1 MKRILMLAM
10 ALVLLLSG
18 CGTATGNAGD
28 KDTSSESTPP
38 TSSIESSETEEVS
51 SDTTES
57 VVSTP
62 TASSTPESTDT
73 VPDAT
78 TQGNSYAGVTRATLG
93 SKEDIRMD
101 YKPLPDIESITA
113 EQIAKCMLADGTV
126 VTTTTDPAC
135 KAKGAKVA
143 IKLGVNKNKNS
154 GQVIF
159 AEKLKEKL
167 PNGLDEAVVLD
178 PVDGSLAAYEGIRYY
193 VKVKRPEGKKYSELK
208 LRFFFGSYSYYRSMY
223 EHTVTLPDGDFE
235 GYITVPFAEMNNG
248 YNPEKLGAS
257 VGNIMY
263 FAFNFNLE
271 GNCEGLELYV
281 SDFQAYREM
290 YW

>member
-1 MKRILMLAM
+1 MKRVLLSALA
-10 ALVLLLSG
+10 LILLLSG
-18 CGTATGNAGD
+18 CGTQNVTSNG
-28 KDTSSESTPP
+28 KDTPSDVTPP
-38 TSSIESSETEEVS
+38 TSSIESSETTDVS
-51 SDTTES
+51 QDTDNSS
-57 VVSTP
+57 VQTP
-62 TASSTPESTDT
+62 TAPSTPQLDDTDDT
-73 VPDAT
+73 PLNT
-78 TQGNSYAGVTRATLG
+78 YNGVTRATLG
-93 SKEDIRMD
+93 SKTDVRMD
-101 YKPLPDIESITA
+101 YKPLPDIESITDA
-113 EQIAKCMLADGTV
+113 QIAKCMLADGTV

-135 KAKGAKVA
+135 KAKGAKAA

-178 PVDGSLAAYEGIRYY
+178 PVDGSLAGYDGIRYY

-223 EHTVTLPDGDFE
+223 EHTVTLPEGDFE

-248 YNPEKLGAS
+248 YSPEKLGAS